1 MHQDS
6 LRLFWEHLD
15 ADREHLQREL
25 SHLLLNPP
33 YASKL
38 SPRCSLWITLLHWTT
53 LVSHHFLWM
62 RTTELHQQWC
72 WQKDWA
78 THCFWLNSK
87 GAIFQSVGSYLTTV
101 NCPYRRAFQQRFLR
115 LLSHFPS
122 LASMAE
128 LSYIDM
134 KVPLTVPCNKVRAG
148 NVVYY

>member
-38 SPRCSLWITLLHWTT
+38 SPRCSFVNNPFALNNFGQPSFLMNENYRITPSIMLLTKR
-53 LVSHHFLWM
+53 LSN
-62 RTTELHQQWC
+62 
-72 WQKDWA
+72 
-78 THCFWLNSK
+78 WLNSK

-101 NCPYRRAFQQRFLR
+101 NCSYRRAFQQRFLR

-134 KVPLTVPCNKVRAG
+134 KVPLTVPCNKVCSG
-148 NVVYY
+148 SVVY